1 MADKKTTTQA
11 AEQAALDPPA
21 AVRNDIPL
29 LTEKTSN
36 VAFRASAAR
45 KQAVS
50 VLSCCFTRTPASIC
64 GFLTR
69 SSALGTGNEPMK

>member
-29 LTEKTSN
+29 LTEKDIECRVQS
-36 VAFRASAAR
+36 VSRAKTGR
-45 KQAVS
+45 VGAV
-50 VLSCCFTRTPASIC
+50 L
-64 GFLTR
+64 L
-69 SSALGTGNEPMK
+69 L